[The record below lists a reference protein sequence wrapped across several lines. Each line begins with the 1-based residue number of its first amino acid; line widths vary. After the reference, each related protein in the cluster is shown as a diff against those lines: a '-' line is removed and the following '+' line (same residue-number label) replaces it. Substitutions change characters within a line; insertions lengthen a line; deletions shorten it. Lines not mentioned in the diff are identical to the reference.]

1 MKACQYDNNFN
12 ETFEHTFHYKHV
24 KWLLYM
30 YPINSALIL
39 ILFLLFSHCHIWI
52 KSISMPYEQYCNEQL
67 AVMSINTVLFFF
79 LIFHILIMPKLVEL
93 LVPHLSVPQFLGVGT
108 GTRVLF

>member
-1 MKACQYDNNFN
+1 MAILIQKI
-12 ETFEHTFHYKHV
+12 
-24 KWLLYM
+24 YM

-39 ILFLLFSHCHIWI
+39 ILFFLFSHCHIWI

-67 AVMSINTVLFFF
+67 AVMSIITVLFF
-79 LIFHILIMPKLVEL
+79 LKIFHILIMPKLVEL